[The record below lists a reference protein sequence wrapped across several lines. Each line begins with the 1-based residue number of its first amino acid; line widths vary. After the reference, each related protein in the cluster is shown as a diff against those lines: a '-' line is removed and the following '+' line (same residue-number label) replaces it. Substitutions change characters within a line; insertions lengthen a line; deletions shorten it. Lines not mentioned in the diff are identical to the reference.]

1 MNRLLERKKER
12 TMKDRALGTKFLLA
26 LVTLGVLA
34 YFGIQAFRYFTDPLA
49 TTAVYAYSVDRSVSL
64 SGYVV
69 RQELVLE
76 DSGGLLRLQRTEGE
90 RVSAGGTVA
99 LVYSDQAS
107 LDRQTELASLEARL
121 EQLQFAQQ
129 AAQGAEVSLKLDT
142 QILQEIVDL
151 RGALAADR
159 LDKAE
164 TYGQDLRSLVLK
176 RDYTYSETEDLS
188 GQITELSGQISA
200 LRAQAASSTRRITAP
215 EAGLYSAV
223 VDGYERVLTPDTLE
237 SLTPSTLTA
246 LQADESVRSE
256 VGKLILGD
264 AWYYAAVVSEADAQ
278 TLSEGKSLHL
288 RFSKSVEQDL
298 PVSVYHV
305 SGAESGRVVIVLRGT
320 SYLPELTLLRQQSA
334 EVILGSVSGIRV
346 PREALRAEKATLDEN
361 GQTVTTEQAGVYCL
375 VGMEARFK
383 PVEVVYSGDSFAL
396 VRSVYD
402 TAAGD
407 LTGAQEVARLRAGD
421 QVIIAGR
428 DLYDGKVLG

>member
-346 PREALRAEKATLDEN
+346 PREALRAEKTALDEN

>member
-1 MNRLLERKKER
+1 MNRLPERKKER

-49 TTAVYAYSVDRSVSL
+49 TTAAYAYSVDRSVSL

-142 QILQEIVDL
+142 QILQGILDL

-215 EAGLYSAV
+215 EAGLYSAA
-223 VDGYERVLTPDTLE
+223 VDGYERVLTPDMLE
-237 SLTPSTLTA
+237 SLTPSSLTA

-305 SGAESGRVVIVLRGT
+305 SAAESGRVVIVLRGT

-346 PREALRAEKATLDEN
+346 PREALRAEKTTLDEN
-361 GQTVTTEQAGVYCL
+361 GQAVTTEQAGVYCL

-383 PVEVVYSGDSFAL
+383 PVEVVYSGDGFAL
-396 VRSVYD
+396 VRSIYD

-407 LTGAQEVARLRAGD
+407 LTGSQEVARLRAGD

>member
-1 MNRLLERKKER
+1 
-12 TMKDRALGTKFLLA
+12 MKDRALGTKFLLA

-49 TTAVYAYSVDRSVSL
+49 TTAAYAYSVDRSVSL

-142 QILQEIVDL
+142 QILQGILDL

-223 VDGYERVLTPDTLE
+223 VDGYERVLTPDMLE
-237 SLTPSTLTA
+237 TLTPLSLTA

-298 PVSVYHV
+298 PVSVYRV
-305 SGAESGRVVIVLRGT
+305 SAAESGRVVIVLRGT

-346 PREALRAEKATLDEN
+346 PREALRAEKTTLDEN
-361 GQTVTTEQAGVYCL
+361 GQAVTTEQAGVYCL

-396 VRSVYD
+396 VRSIYD

-407 LTGAQEVARLRAGD
+407 LTGSQEVARLRAGD

>member
-1 MNRLLERKKER
+1 MNRLPERKKER

-49 TTAVYAYSVDRSVSL
+49 TTAAYAYSVDRSVSL

-142 QILQEIVDL
+142 QILQGILDL

-223 VDGYERVLTPDTLE
+223 VDGYERVLTPDMLE
-237 SLTPSTLTA
+237 SLTPSSLTA

-305 SGAESGRVVIVLRGT
+305 SAAESGRVVIVLRGT

-346 PREALRAEKATLDEN
+346 PREALRAEKTTLDEN
-361 GQTVTTEQAGVYCL
+361 GQAVTTEQAGVYCL

-396 VRSVYD
+396 VRSIYD

-407 LTGAQEVARLRAGD
+407 LTGSQEVARLRAGD

>member
-1 MNRLLERKKER
+1 MNRLPERKKER

-34 YFGIQAFRYFTDPLA
+34 YFGIQAFRYFTDPLT
-49 TTAVYAYSVDRSVSL
+49 TTAAYAYSVDRSVSL

-142 QILQEIVDL
+142 QILQGILDL

-223 VDGYERVLTPDTLE
+223 VDGYERVLTPDMLE
-237 SLTPSTLTA
+237 SLTPSSLTA

-264 AWYYAAVVSEADAQ
+264 AWYYAAVVSEADAK

-305 SGAESGRVVIVLRGT
+305 SAAESGRVVVVLRGT

-346 PREALRAEKATLDEN
+346 PREALRAEKTTLDEN
-361 GQTVTTEQAGVYCL
+361 GQAVTTEQAGVYCL

-383 PVEVVYSGDSFAL
+383 PVEVVYSGDGFAL
-396 VRSVYD
+396 VRSAYD

-407 LTGAQEVARLRAGD
+407 LTGSQEVARLRAGD

>member
-1 MNRLLERKKER
+1 M
-12 TMKDRALGTKFLLA
+12 
-26 LVTLGVLA
+26 
-34 YFGIQAFRYFTDPLA
+34 
-49 TTAVYAYSVDRSVSL
+49 
-64 SGYVV
+64 
-69 RQELVLE
+69 
-76 DSGGLLRLQRTEGE
+76 
-90 RVSAGGTVA
+90 
-99 LVYSDQAS
+99 
-107 LDRQTELASLEARL
+107 
-121 EQLQFAQQ
+121 
-129 AAQGAEVSLKLDT
+129 
-142 QILQEIVDL
+142 
-151 RGALAADR
+151 AADR

-223 VDGYERVLTPDTLE
+223 VDGYERVLTPDMLE
-237 SLTPSTLTA
+237 SLTPSSLTA

-305 SGAESGRVVIVLRGT
+305 SAAESGRVVIVLRGT

-346 PREALRAEKATLDEN
+346 PREALRAEKTTLDEN
-361 GQTVTTEQAGVYCL
+361 GQAVTTEQAGVYCL

-383 PVEVVYSGDSFAL
+383 PVEVVYSGDGFAL
-396 VRSVYD
+396 VRSAYD

-407 LTGAQEVARLRAGD
+407 LTGSQEVARLRAGD